1 MKKFAAFA
9 VGAALALA
17 TAAGFVG
24 CSSSE
29 SYDPDNFLPS
39 GTEENPYQIVKETIT
54 LDIFVPRSASNPEF
68 SSMKMFQKLEEMTNL
83 EFNFIEADTSAY
95 SQLRSL
101 AWEDEGNWPDL
112 YLFRNPIS
120 EQVLYSQY
128 GAMTPFNDPE
138 LTVGGIQVGSLIDNY
153 MPNYKALLENIFT
166 IDSGYSAVDVAT
178 LEDGYMSSTLC
189 VSDVPRD
196 LTFHMYINQQWIENL
211 RNRNVT
217 IPENVTSFET
227 AADIPDAVD
236 IKTIEEYIDILR
248 LFKLYDANGNGDPN
262 DEVPV
267 SSKSLEYL
275 RNFIL
280 ASYGYVY
287 GGIEVE
293 NDGSDMTYVPSTE
306 AYRKYLQTM
315 NALYSEG
322 LLDSQTFS
330 IKTDAQLA
338 QKGMEGRL
346 GSFVSAAAYITVGT
360 EMESEYV
367 MFGPLTS
374 EYYTGEPLQWG
385 FNNFSPTGA
394 VIPTGTLAVRE
405 VARLLDIMYSEVG
418 CQLIA
423 YGEEGVDWTWD
434 DEEHTSWTFH
444 VPDDWTGSQEDYRAT
459 ITPNVGTGSALY
471 WKYDFVG
478 KMNDE
483 IVRGLNTMSERYMP
497 YLKQP
502 CPEDL
507 KMTADEYDAV
517 ELINATLEP
526 QLENLEYNFITGA
539 SDPYSDADWQTYLSR
554 LEQFG
559 YKDLESAYN
568 DAYNRNKA
576 E

>member
-95 SQLRSL
+95 SQLRSV

-112 YLFRNPIS
+112 FLFSNPIS

-153 MPNYKALLENIFT
+153 MPNYKALLENNFN
-166 IDSGYSAVDVAT
+166 IDSDYSAVDVAT
-178 LEDGYMSSTLC
+178 LEDGYMYSTLC